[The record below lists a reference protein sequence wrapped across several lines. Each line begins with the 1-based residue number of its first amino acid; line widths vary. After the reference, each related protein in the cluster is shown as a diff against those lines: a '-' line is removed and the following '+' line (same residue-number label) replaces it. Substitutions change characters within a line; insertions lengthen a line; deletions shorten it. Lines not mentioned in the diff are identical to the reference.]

1 MEARPIVSGPVV
13 PSPPASDFSLLRCP
27 LPLPDFRLRILA
39 SRLFQ
44 IPRTTRN
51 AVSHANL
58 FAPRS
63 DLLEVFCNRGELLQG
78 GLKIIRDLLGDD
90 ARRGQI
96 G

>member
-1 MEARPIVSGPVV
+1 MKDSHNPTFDCSQCEGRA
-13 PSPPASDFSLLRCP
+13 
-27 LPLPDFRLRILA
+27 
-39 SRLFQ
+39 RLFQ
-44 IPRTTRN
+44 IPRTTRV
-51 AVSHANL
+51 AFSHANL

-63 DLLEVFCNRGELLQG
+63 DLLEIFCNCGELLQG